1 MYDREFIINCKI
13 AVCNHI
19 NGSGQYD
26 RDVRADEIREVGVFM
41 PSYHGIFKYG
51 GDVYFARATDDR
63 KSIEITEYEPAG
75 GSIWDVLS
83 ADSAES

>member
-19 NGSGQYD
+19 NSSGKYD
-26 RDVRADEIREVGVFM
+26 RDIHADEIREVGVFM
-41 PSYHGIFKYG
+41 PSYHAILKYG

-63 KSIEITEYEPAG
+63 KRIEIIEYNPAN
-75 GSIWDVLS
+75 GSIWDVMQ
-83 ADSAES
+83 ADE